1 MRDSRFVPLASAAFL
16 IVLSVPSAV
25 MAIPAFPGAEGC
37 GAEAIGGRG
46 GVVHEVT
53 NLNDSGPGS
62 LREAVDASGPRT
74 VVFRVGGTIALQD
87 TLVIRNDNITI
98 AGQTAPGGGICLRD
112 AALVVEADDV
122 IVRYIRCRLGDES
135 LRESDSVSVNRG
147 RRIIFDHCSTS
158 WSTDE
163 TFSVSTNENRLTDVT
178 VQWCFITESLYDSI
192 HLKGPHGYG
201 SLLRGN
207 RGSRYSFHHNLYA
220 HHAGRSPRPGNYDH
234 WNYMIDPDGFL
245 LDFRNNL
252 IYDFKGGHAGYNGDH
267 ESITKINYIGNNVLR
282 GSQSAED
289 SVAYKEQS
297 IHNKG
302 YFLNNAMDGVI
313 PIDPYSLVQ
322 FPPEYTPAL
331 IAGYKQPAP
340 FSAPSVLTES
350 PALAHERVLD
360 FAGTIFPERD
370 AVDAR
375 VVSEVRSRTGRII
388 DDEDEVGG
396 WPELAP
402 GTPPV
407 DSDHD
412 GIPDDW
418 ESARGLNPNHPA
430 DGAMDRNGDEYTNT
444 EEYLHWLVRPTIS
457 FTTGEIRVEEGK
469 TLPLTVRRTGY
480 TTSLLLGYLDVLG
493 NATSELDFDPVF
505 PRAIVPANQLQGTV
519 TLKTLTDDQVEGP
532 ETVTLR
538 LQPHTDHY
546 RLGDYPEVTV
556 TIVDKTV
563 PPDPVAAIRV
573 R

>member
-1 MRDSRFVPLASAAFL
+1 MGASLHLSLRSAALL
-16 IVLSVPSAV
+16 IALFAPQLA

-37 GAEAIGGRG
+37 GAEAKGGRG

-53 NLNDSGPGS
+53 NLNASGPGS
-62 LREAVDASGPRT
+62 LREAVNASGPRT

-87 TLVIRNDNITI
+87 ALVIRNDDITI

-135 LRESDSVSVNRG
+135 LRESDSISVNRG
-147 RRIIFDHCSTS
+147 RRIVFDHCSAS

-192 HLKGPHGYG
+192 HLEGTHGYG

-220 HHAGRSPRPGNYDH
+220 HHAGRSPRPGNYDN
-234 WNYMIDPDGFL
+234 WNYMIDPEGFL
-245 LDFRNNL
+245 LDFRNNV

-267 ESITKINYIGNNVLR
+267 ESITKINYIGNYVLR
-282 GSQSAED
+282 GSQSAGD

-302 YFLNNAMDGVI
+302 YFSNNAMDGTI
-313 PIDPYSLVQ
+313 PTDPYSLVRY
-322 FPPEYTPAL
+322 PLEYTPAI

-340 FSAPSVLTES
+340 FSVPSVLTDS

-360 FAGTIFPERD
+360 FAGAIIPERD

-375 VVSEVRSRTGRII
+375 VVSEVRTRTGRII

-396 WPELAP
+396 WPALAP
-402 GTPPV
+402 GTPPI

-412 GIPDDW
+412 GMPDDW
-418 ESARGLNPNHPA
+418 ESARGLEPNNPA
-430 DGAMDRNGDEYTNT
+430 DGTTDRNGDESTNL
-444 EEYLHWLVRPTIS
+444 EEYLNWLARPTIT
-457 FTTGEIRVEEGK
+457 FATEAITVEEGE
-469 TLPLTVRRTGY
+469 TLPLTVKRTGY
-480 TTSLLLGYLDVLG
+480 TTSLLLAYLDVVG
-493 NATSELDFDPVF
+493 SATSGVDFDPVF
-505 PRAIVPANQLQGTV
+505 PRAIVPVTKLQGTI
-519 TLKTLTDDQVEGP
+519 TLKTLPDDQVEGP

-538 LQPHTDHY
+538 LQPHPDNY

-556 TIVDKTV
+556 TILDKTV
-563 PPDPVAAIRV
+563 PPDPKSAIRV